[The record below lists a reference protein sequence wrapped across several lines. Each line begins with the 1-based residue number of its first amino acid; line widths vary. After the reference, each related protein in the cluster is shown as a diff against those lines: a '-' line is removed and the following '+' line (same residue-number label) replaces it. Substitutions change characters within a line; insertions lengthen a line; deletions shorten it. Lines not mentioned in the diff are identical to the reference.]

1 MPGEGVGMLV
11 TLYVGEAAPGASFG
25 QGAQGHHWRG

>member
-11 TLYVGEAAPGASFG
+11 TLYVDEAAPGVSFG
-25 QGAQGHHWRG
+25 QGAQGHNRRG